1 MIETITDWL
10 LGDGLK
16 ITIIIAV
23 AVVAYILFKIW
34 GTRIIH
40 TLAKVKITKSDRT
53 DKGSELRLKT
63 LTKVFIRT
71 GVIVILAIV
80 ILMILQGIGIN
91 ITPVLAGAGVMGLA
105 IGFGAQSL
113 IKDFLNGFFILL
125 EDQFVD
131 GDVVEIE
138 GKKGTVE
145 DFSLRRTI
153 LRDYRGNV
161 HVIPNS
167 QVKMVTNF
175 THGWSNAL
183 IKITVTYKENADR
196 VIELLQKIGAE
207 FTQDEEFKEVLIGP
221 VKVLG
226 INDFTNAG
234 VNISLTVKTLPSRQW
249 KVKRELLRRIKNVFD
264 QEGVELSHWR
274 KMPTLD

>member
-131 GDVVEIE
+131 GDVVEI
-138 GKKGTVE
+138 
-145 DFSLRRTI
+145 
-153 LRDYRGNV
+153 
-161 HVIPNS
+161 
-167 QVKMVTNF
+167 
-175 THGWSNAL
+175 AL
-183 IKITVTYKENADR
+183 
-196 VIELLQKIGAE
+196 
-207 FTQDEEFKEVLIGP
+207 
-221 VKVLG
+221 
-226 INDFTNAG
+226 
-234 VNISLTVKTLPSRQW
+234 
-249 KVKRELLRRIKNVFD
+249 
-264 QEGVELSHWR
+264 
-274 KMPTLD
+274 